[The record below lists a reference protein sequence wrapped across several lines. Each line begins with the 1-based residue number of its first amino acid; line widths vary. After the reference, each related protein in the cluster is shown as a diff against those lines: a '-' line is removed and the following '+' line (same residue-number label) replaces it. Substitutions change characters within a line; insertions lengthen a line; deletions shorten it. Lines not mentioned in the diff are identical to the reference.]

1 MTSLLPPT
9 WHPALVGTLVVVA
22 VGYVVATSR
31 PEAHATPSEQRRFVG
46 GMAVLYVACSW
57 PLGDLAAHVSVTAVV
72 LQRLLVM
79 LAAAPLLVTATPV
92 ALLAVLTRP
101 RAVDAISR
109 ALGHPA
115 VAIVIVTLVGT
126 ATLVPAVVTWASSSS
141 AAGAVV
147 VATTLLVGLVL
158 WWPILGR
165 APATRRLSY
174 LAKGAYLMAA
184 SLVVTSL
191 SFAWIFSRHTLYPSL
206 SHQQAILAMSPIV
219 DQQLAG
225 YVSKLG
231 AYLPMWVV
239 AFVLFVK
246 AGDGGED
253 DGATL
258 RWVDVQRELERVD
271 RRSHPTHEQPEPG

>member
-9 WHPALVGTLVVVA
+9 WHPALVGALVVVA
-22 VGYVVATSR
+22 VAYAVATSR
-31 PEAHATPSEQRRFVG
+31 PSNEATPSERWRFVG
-46 GMAVLYVACSW
+46 GITVLYVACAW
-57 PLGDLAAHVSVTAVV
+57 PLGDLAAHVSLTAVV
-72 LQRLLVM
+72 LQRLLLM
-79 LAAAPLLVTATPV
+79 LAAAPLVVTAMPV
-92 ALLAVLTRP
+92 ALLAAVTRP
-101 RAVDAISR
+101 RAVDAVSH

-115 VAIVIVTLVGT
+115 VAIVIVTVVGT
-126 ATLVPAVVTWASSSS
+126 ATLVPAVVTWVSSSD

-165 APATRRLSY
+165 APGSRRLSY
-174 LAKGAYLMAA
+174 IAKGAYMMAA

-191 SFAWIFSRHTLYPSL
+191 SFIWIFSRHTLYPSL
-206 SHQQAILAMSPIV
+206 SHQHAIVAMSPIV

-231 AYLPMWVV
+231 AYLPMWIV

-246 AGDGGED
+246 AGDGGDD

-271 RRSHPTHEQPEPG
+271 RCGGPSAESDPS